1 MIIIRIMNYMERIKK
16 VISIYQDII
25 IMKDMRSMWIYLLI
39 LMLAGCSVAFLPDT
53 QLNSMSGKIYFDSN
67 RNGNYEIYIMN
78 ADGSNIINITNT
90 PDYDEVMPAVSPDGH
105 TVVFMKAK
113 HYDFASNEL
122 WAADADGSNVRQL
135 THNSSADGHADFAP
149 DSRHIVY
156 VSWRDGNEEL
166 YIMNI
171 ENGEDRRITFNNAS
185 DNDPDWSPDGAYISF
200 KSTRAYTD
208 SSEADFLDIRY
219 EIFEMDTAGNN
230 AVQLTNDS
238 LSDHD
243 PDYSPDGN
251 DIAFLRVFEDNT
263 NDVCI
268 MERNGNNIKNLSV
281 TGDNWYTSFSPDGQ
295 YIAFCSTRDE
305 SADIY
310 IMGRDGSNPVRVTFG
325 IFTDEFPAWR

>member
-1 MIIIRIMNYMERIKK
+1 M
-16 VISIYQDII
+16 
-25 IMKDMRSMWIYLLI
+25 
-39 LMLAGCSVAFLPDT
+39 LMLAGCSLAFSPDI
-53 QLNSMSGKIYFDSN
+53 QLSTMNGKIYFDSN
-67 RNGNYEIYIMN
+67 RNGNYEIYVMN

-90 PDYDEVMPAVSPDGH
+90 SRYDEIMPAVSPNGA
-105 TVVFMKAK
+105 TVVYMKAE
-113 HYDFASNEL
+113 HYDFTTNEL
-122 WAADADGSNVRQL
+122 WSADSDGSNAKQL
-135 THNSSADGHADFAP
+135 TNNNSADGHADFSP

-166 YIMNI
+166 YLMDIVS
-171 ENGEDRRITFNNAS
+171 GEDRRITFNNAS
-185 DNDPDWSPDGAYISF
+185 DNDPDWSPDGEYISF

-208 SSEADFLDIRY
+208 SSEAEFLDIRY

-230 AVQLTNDS
+230 IMRLTNDS

-243 PDYSPDGN
+243 PDYSPNGY

-268 MERNGNNIKNLSV
+268 MKRDGSGIQNLSL

-310 IMGRDGSNPVRVTFG
+310 IMGSDGSNPIRVTFG
-325 IFTDEFPAWR
+325 LFTDEFPAWR